1 LREAQARARG
11 ISFYSHFICYK
22 QIRETQPLIGGGLIL
37 VGRFGPLVKDF
48 QGRSGTNTEAM
59 DFLQGKQGGRISGE
73 VRLSFRGKRS
83 TRRKSASRSLSI
95 VGSY

>member
-1 LREAQARARG
+1 VICYLSSVIAREARARG

-48 QGRSGTNTEAM
+48 QGRSGTNTEAN
-59 DFLQGKQGGRISGE
+59 G
-73 VRLSFRGKRS
+73 LSARQA
-83 TRRKSASRSLSI
+83 RRPDL
-95 VGSY
+95 G